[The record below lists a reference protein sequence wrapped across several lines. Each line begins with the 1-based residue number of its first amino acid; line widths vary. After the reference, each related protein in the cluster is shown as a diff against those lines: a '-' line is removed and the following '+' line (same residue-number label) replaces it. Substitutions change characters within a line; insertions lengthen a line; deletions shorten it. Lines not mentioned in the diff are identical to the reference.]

1 MKLKTANCTYC
12 GANLTLSPDKDIT
25 KCRYCQNQII
35 VKNAF
40 ELSKVEVDKTKDIVN
55 LRSNLRKYVKIV
67 SFKEIIRTSGQLI
80 DLIPDD
86 AIANYYFSF
95 AKQNLHEPKYAY
107 DFYNSD
113 NLLTDNEIEEIITHI
128 INNCDLRDK
137 NRVASF
143 INRYNSSKLA
153 EFETIFN
160 KRSELEDNYADI
172 PRDLFIAY
180 SKEDET
186 IVKKVVDAL
195 EEDGNTCWVAYRNL
209 RPNDIDNYWD
219 NITRAI
225 KSSRALVI
233 VSSKA
238 SMLSKDVQKELD
250 KARELEKSLI
260 EFNIDNSRRTTLFKH
275 IFDGIK
281 WVDGYTNLNKGI
293 EDLYKRVYLVLNN
306 ENINEV
312 ESEDNIEGIDQEIIE
327 DNNDEDSKEECPN
340 CETKLQEG
348 WLYCYNC
355 GEGNPK
361 NLEMPNQENII
372 EECPNCET
380 KLEEGWLFC
389 YNCGESNPNEKTE
402 TVTQPNKE
410 STGSTLSGWGGL
422 ILIIILFF
430 IPGIG
435 WIPAAILLSVWLK
448 NRSEGKTN

>member
-1 MKLKTANCTYC
+1 MKLQSAKCTYC
-12 GANLTLSPDKDIT
+12 GAGLSLALDKEIT
-25 KCRYCQNQII
+25 KCNYCQNQII

-40 ELSKVEVDKTKDIVN
+40 DLSKVEVDKTKDIIN
-55 LRSNLRKYVKIV
+55 LRANLKKYIKIN
-67 SFKEIIRTSGQLI
+67 SFKEVIRTSGQLI

-107 DFYNSD
+107 DFYSID
-113 NLLTDNEIEEIITHI
+113 NLLTDNEIEEITAHI

-137 NRVASF
+137 KRVESF
-143 INRYNSSKLA
+143 IKRYASNKIK
-153 EFETIFN
+153 EFESIFN
-160 KRSELEDNYADI
+160 ERIELEDNYSDI
-172 PRDLFIAY
+172 PRELFIAY
-180 SKEDET
+180 SNEDLK
-186 IVKKVVDAL
+186 IVKKVVESL
-195 EEDGNTCWVAYRNL
+195 EQDGNTCWVAYRNL

-219 NITRAI
+219 NITKAMK
-225 KSSRALVI
+225 KSLALVV

-250 KARELEKSLI
+250 KARELSKPLI
-260 EFNIDNSRRTTLFKH
+260 EFNIDNSKRTTLFKH
-275 IFDGIK
+275 IFDGNK

-293 EDLYKRVYLVLNN
+293 ESLYKRVYEVLNN

-327 DNNDEDSKEECPN
+327 DNNDENSKEECPN
-340 CETKLQEG
+340 CE
-348 WLYCYNC
+348 
-355 GEGNPK
+355 
-361 NLEMPNQENII
+361 I
-372 EECPNCET
+372 